1 MLDGRINPP
10 VAGGERESL
19 EAFLDW
25 QRSTVVLKARGLSDT
40 DAATRL
46 TPSLTTVSGLIRHL
60 ADVERSWFREDF
72 AGEKNVPAF
81 WTEEDPEAVFRV
93 TAADSLEAI
102 IADYEAACAESRAV
116 CAPASLDDL
125 CAGGDGQS
133 LRWLYLHMIEET
145 ARHAGH
151 IDILREQLD
160 GMTGE

>member
-1 MLDGRINPP
+1 MDGNRPEPP
-10 VAGGERESL
+10 LAGNERESL
-19 EAFLDW
+19 EGFLDF
-25 QRSTVVLKARGLSDT
+25 QRSTIVFKARGLSDT

-72 AGEKNVPAF
+72 AGEENIPTV
-81 WTEEDPEAVFRV
+81 WTAEDPDIVFRI
-93 TAADSLEAI
+93 TEADSLEAI
-102 IADYEAACAESRAV
+102 IADYEAACDESRAV

-125 CAGGDGQS
+125 CKGGDGQS

-160 GMTGE
+160 GVTGE